1 MKIIIPMAGRGS
13 RLRPHTLTTP
23 KPLIKIAGKSIVKR
37 LIEDISEVITEKITE
52 IVYIIGDFGPE
63 IEKDLHEI
71 ASEIGVKSHIY
82 YQLKPLGTA
91 HAIYCAKESL
101 QGPIIVAFAD
111 TIFRANFKLQKD
123 FECSIWTKKVADPT
137 SFGVVVTNFKGEIT
151 DFKEKPEKFV
161 SDKAIIGIYYFKESD
176 KLNLDIEFLI
186 SNNIQKK
193 GEFQLT
199 DILSKMLKD
208 GRKMSIENV
217 DEWLD
222 CGNPESCINTHN
234 NILRNNKFKE
244 DRKGFVIHNSK
255 IIEPCYIS
263 NGVTIENSII
273 GPYVSIG
280 KNSKIISSKINNSII
295 QDNTEIYEASFENSM
310 IGNNVS
316 YSGVGKTL
324 NLGDFS
330 NIK

>member
-23 KPLIKIAGKSIVKR
+23 KPLIKIAGKSIVRR
-37 LIEDISEVITEKITE
+37 LIEDISKVVTEKITE
-52 IVYIIGDFGPE
+52 IIYIIGNFGPKV
-63 IEKDLHEI
+63 EKALHEI
-71 ASEIGVKSHIY
+71 ASEIGVKSRIY

-91 HAIYCAKESL
+91 HAIYCARESL

-123 FECSIWTKKVADPT
+123 FECSIWTKKVIDPS
-137 SFGVVVTNFKGEIT
+137 SFGVVVTNAKGEIT

-176 KLNLDIEFLI
+176 KLNSDIEFLI
-186 SNNIQKK
+186 SNNIHEK

-208 GRKMSIENV
+208 GKKMSIENV

-234 NILRNNKFKE
+234 KILRNNKLKE
-244 DRKGFVIHNSK
+244 DRKGFVTHNSK

-263 NGVTIENSII
+263 NGVTLENSII

-280 KNSKIISSKINNSII
+280 ENSKIISSKINNSII

-310 IGNNVS
+310 IGNNVT